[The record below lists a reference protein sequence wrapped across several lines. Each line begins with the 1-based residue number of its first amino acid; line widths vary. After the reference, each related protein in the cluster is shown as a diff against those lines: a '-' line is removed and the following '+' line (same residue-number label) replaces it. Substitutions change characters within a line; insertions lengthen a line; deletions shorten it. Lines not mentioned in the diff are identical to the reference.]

1 MAIELSTAGVSLQYV
16 VETTA
21 GTRPTSGY
29 TTLTGIKSIPSL
41 NPAPDTIETTDLS
54 QLKYKT
60 YIDGLM
66 DVGGAL
72 EFNANLTAAF
82 MTLWEGLISAY
93 NTAKESNKATWFAV
107 VVPGLSKAFYF
118 RGNPS
123 EMGMPAVEVNNVL
136 ETSVYITPTLVEGWA
151 SKPSV

>member
-1 MAIELSTAGVSLQYV
+1 MAIELSTAGVSVQYV

-21 GTRPTSGY
+21 GTRPTTGY
-29 TTLTGIKSIPSL
+29 TTLTGMKSIPSL

-54 QLKYKT
+54 QLKFKT

-72 EFNANLTAAF
+72 EFTANLTTDF
-82 MTLWEGLISAY
+82 MTLWEGLITAY
-93 NTAKESNKATWFAV
+93 NTAKESNKATWFAI

-151 SKPSV
+151 TKPTV